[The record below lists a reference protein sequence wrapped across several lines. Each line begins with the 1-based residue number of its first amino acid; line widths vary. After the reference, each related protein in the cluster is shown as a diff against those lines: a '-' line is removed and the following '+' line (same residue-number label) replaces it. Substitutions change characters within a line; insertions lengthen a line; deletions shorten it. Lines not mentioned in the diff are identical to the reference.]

1 MKSILESFLSYGLI
15 DNIDGNDERYAKI
28 EQATKKLAE
37 RFQEEP
43 SILVRAIIS
52 GLNPSVALS
61 DENICKAKEC
71 LQDEWKAYSTAYT
84 DEPINLF
91 RGMILEACSMVA
103 NEGYN
108 AAIMWLVSSDVLPLF
123 ELGKEGE
130 LLREFMTSLAYQAE
144 NSCIP
149 EDKLVKLQKEKVIKI
164 GNIEGLPESKSVK
177 VKRNDLRERIG
188 DAAGNTHIDKDG
200 ANTNKGNPNRYW
212 PHNHPAQWAGDFAE
226 RMSDAIADVC
236 DEVSLNSAKNNKALN
251 EAILEYA
258 VELKNKLENSLN
270 EQRLNTQ
277 RHLKETLT
285 VQTQEQTRL
294 NVLWWSEAL
303 YSKSLNSSYREFSD
317 EVATTLMPFD
327 LLNEISVPVSSSVG
341 YMLSE
346 TVNKLEGADFQKKVS
361 FYEFLSAIRNDK
373 AHISPSCLENL
384 SLPASG
390 EQLNIIDLVTIA
402 VTKDSC
408 DLNSLIKS
416 SIVPENWE
424 CSLPTLSRIIFKQA
438 QAYEIVKEGE

>member
-1 MKSILESFLSYGLI
+1 MKSILDSFLSYGLI
-15 DNIDGNDERYAKI
+15 DNIDGSDERYEKI
-28 EQATKKLAE
+28 ELATKKLAE
-37 RFQEEP
+37 RFHEEP

-108 AAIMWLVSSDVLPLF
+108 AAIMWLVSSDVLPLL

-144 NSCIP
+144 SSCIP
-149 EDKLVKLQKEKVIKI
+149 DDKITKLQKEKVIKLDD
-164 GNIEGLPESKSVK
+164 IEGLPAGNSVK
-177 VKRNDLRERIG
+177 INRDNLRDRIG
-188 DAAGNTHIDKDG
+188 DAAGNTHVDKDG
-200 ANTNKGNPNRYW
+200 VNTNKGNPNRHW
-212 PHNHPAQWAGDFAE
+212 PNSNASWAGDFAE
-226 RMSDAIADVC
+226 RMSEAIADVC

-251 EAILEYA
+251 EAILQYA
-258 VELKNKLENSLN
+258 VELKGKLENSLN

-277 RHLKETLT
+277 RHLKEALT

-303 YSKSLNSSYREFSD
+303 YSKSLNSSYRYVSNEI
-317 EVATTLMPFD
+317 ATILMPFD
-327 LLNEISVPVSSSVG
+327 LLDEVIAPVPSSVG
-341 YMLSE
+341 YTLSE
-346 TVNKLEGADFQKKVS
+346 TVNKLEGAGFHKKIS
-361 FYEFLSAIRNDK
+361 FYEFLTAIRSDK
-373 AHISPSCLENL
+373 DHIIPSMLDNL
-384 SLPASG
+384 SLPASE
-390 EQLNIIDLVTIA
+390 EQLNILDLVTIA
-402 VTKDSC
+402 VMKDSC
-408 DLNSLIKS
+408 DLNSLIKNS
-416 SIVPENWE
+416 LVPENWE
-424 CSLPTLSRIIFKQA
+424 CNLPTLSRIIFKQA
-438 QAYEIVKEGE
+438 QAYEIIKDSE

>member
-1 MKSILESFLSYGLI
+1 MKSILDSFLSYGLI
-15 DNIDGNDERYAKI
+15 DNIDGSDERYEKI
-28 EQATKKLAE
+28 ELATKKLAE

-108 AAIMWLVSSDVLPLF
+108 AAIMWLVSSDVLPLL

-144 NSCIP
+144 SSCIP
-149 EDKLVKLQKEKVIKI
+149 DDKITKLQKEKVIKLDD
-164 GNIEGLPESKSVK
+164 IEGLPVGNSVK
-177 VKRNDLRERIG
+177 VNRDNLRDRIG
-188 DAAGNTHIDKDG
+188 DAAGNTHVDKDG
-200 ANTNKGNPNRYW
+200 VNTNKGNPNRYW
-212 PHNHPAQWAGDFAE
+212 PHNNPAQWAGDFAE
-226 RMSDAIADVC
+226 RMSDEIADVC
-236 DEVSLNSAKNNKALN
+236 DEISLNSAKNNKALN
-251 EAILEYA
+251 EAILQYA

-277 RHLKETLT
+277 RHLKEALT

-303 YSKSLNSSYREFSD
+303 YSKSLNSSYRYFSN
-317 EVATTLMPFD
+317 EIATILMPFD
-327 LLNEISVPVSSSVG
+327 LLDEVIAPVPSSVG
-341 YMLSE
+341 YTLSE
-346 TVNKLEGADFQKKVS
+346 TVNKLEGAGFHKKIS
-361 FYEFLSAIRNDK
+361 FYEFLTAIRSDK
-373 AHISPSCLENL
+373 EHIVPSMLDNL
-384 SLPASG
+384 SLPASE
-390 EQLNIIDLVTIA
+390 EQLNILDLVTIA
-402 VTKDSC
+402 VMQDSC
-408 DLNSLIKS
+408 DLNSLIKNGADPFLCWFA
-416 SIVPENWE
+416 I
-424 CSLPTLSRIIFKQA
+424 LSKSNHVRSVH
-438 QAYEIVKEGE
+438 E